1 MILQILL
8 SFIVGIFA
16 ENILLISMLVTF
28 SQNLILKHNII
39 QKDFYPNLTT
49 LVRTRLLFR
58 ASEVLLPSL
67 GMFLC
72 KAEVHSIMTS
82 SFLFCAFCVHIWKEK
97 KAYIK
102 VGSP

>member
-8 SFIVGIFA
+8 SFIVDIFA

-49 LVRTRLLFR
+49 LVRTRHLFR

-72 KAEVHSIMTS
+72 KAEAIGLSEGCLPCCQLVDGP
-82 SFLFCAFCVHIWKEK
+82 E
-97 KAYIK
+97 Y
-102 VGSP
+102 